1 MTSPILDL
9 HIGAHKTATTFLQTT
24 FNKNRDLLTAHGI
37 AAPNHRQTRKFITIP
52 CQLKGYERIG
62 QDWNTKYSDDFLSD
76 MVSSY
81 VHSLQEIGTR
91 RILMS
96 DENFI
101 GHSGHVVRSGILY
114 NRKNIFMTVL
124 REFLPIQPRRL
135 YVSIREYHTFFS
147 SVYTQYLLD
156 VRAKNLVSPDDFA
169 ASIMK
174 KYPSWYNFLRT
185 IMGVFPDS
193 EIHFWDYNN
202 AKTNWRPVLES
213 LLGTEVAD
221 QIKADYGNRKRRS
234 MSGRSFAEF
243 KKLLIRRGNEFAL
256 DALRDIRE
264 EYDEDRSLP
273 LTIFDEDQTKTLV
286 ARFRKHSAQLD
297 ATEFKLTRVC

>member
-1 MTSPILDL
+1 MTPPILDL

-37 AAPNHRQTRKFITIP
+37 AAPNHRQTRKFITVP
-52 CQLKGYERIG
+52 CQLKAYERIG
-62 QDWNTKYSDDFLSD
+62 QDWNTKYSDDVLSD
-76 MVSSY
+76 IVFSY
-81 VHSLQEIGTR
+81 FHSLQEPGVS
-91 RILMS
+91 RIFMS

-124 REFLPIQPRRL
+124 KEFLPIQPRRF
-135 YVSIREYHTFFS
+135 YMSIRPYHTFFS
-147 SVYTQYLLD
+147 SVYAQYLLD
-156 VRAKNLVSPDDFA
+156 VRAENLVSPDDFA
-169 ASIMK
+169 ASVMK
-174 KYPSWYNFLRT
+174 KCPSWSNFLRT
-185 IMGVFPDS
+185 IMGIFPDS
-193 EIHFWDYNN
+193 EFHFWDYSIAN
-202 AKTNWRPVLES
+202 TNWRPVLET

-221 QIKADYGNRKRRS
+221 QIKVDYGNRERRS
-234 MSGRSFAEF
+234 MSGRSLAEF
-243 KKLLIRRGNEFAL
+243 KKLLIHRGNDFAL

-264 EYDEDRSLP
+264 AYDEDLSLP

-286 ARFRKHSAQLD
+286 ARFKKHSAQLD